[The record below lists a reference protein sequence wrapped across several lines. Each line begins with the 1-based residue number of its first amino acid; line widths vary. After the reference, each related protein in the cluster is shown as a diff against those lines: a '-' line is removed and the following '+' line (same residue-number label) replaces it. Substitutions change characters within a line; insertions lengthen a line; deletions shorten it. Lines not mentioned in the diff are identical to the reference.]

1 MPPRPGS
8 GGFGTAPP
16 FRYHCPRTAGAPG
29 RQGVHDTMHPTETPT
44 VPPPLP
50 DLSACERERI
60 HMPGAIQPH
69 GCLLFCSLPS
79 WIVRAVSANA
89 GEFLGRDAGS
99 LLDTTLDTVLPGKT
113 LHDLRNVLQ
122 ASMVSGGAERLPDQ
136 PIDDGPARYDLTV
149 HMSASDAVVEI
160 VPREGADTLAS
171 DPITL
176 VKSMVGRL
184 RRAPTLERFLHLA
197 AHQVRAVT
205 GFDRVMVY
213 KFLPDGTG
221 EVKAEALRS
230 GLPPFLGLRYPA
242 SDIPAQARTL
252 YRRQWLRLI
261 PDVNYAPVPL
271 LSRSE
276 AAAEAD
282 LSLASLR
289 SVSPVHLEYLRNM
302 DSAATLTIS
311 LMAGDALWGLIAC
324 HHTSP
329 RRIASAT
336 CAAAELFGQIFSL
349 QIEAKEQAREL
360 IAAAGLRQAHDRL
373 IAAMAAGTSIFDEP
387 ERFEALVTEVI
398 PCDGYGVW
406 SERGFAGV
414 GTTPPAEAIPDLL
427 RHLGEKSPNEP
438 YATSA
443 LSRELPS
450 AAGYVAE
457 ASGVLSIP
465 FSRTPRE
472 YMLFFRREVLQ
483 TVTWGGDP
491 TKPVVVEAGGA
502 RIGPR
507 RSFDAWREIVHG
519 QSVPWR
525 PAEVQIAETLR
536 ISMLEVILHRADL
549 VNSERRA
556 AQESQAI
563 LIAELNHRVKNILA
577 LIRSLVRQSRQNAQ
591 TIEGFAGD
599 LEHRIRALA
608 LAHDQLTQTGWH
620 RAPLRRLLDAEAR
633 AWTHS
638 ADRVT
643 LTGPGV
649 TLDSRAYQSLAL
661 VFHEMMTNAAKYG
674 ALSQPAGRLTVT
686 WSRDGNGDLR
696 IAWRELGG
704 PPVKPP
710 TRRGFGSVIVE
721 QTVPFELR
729 GESRVDYLHQGVH
742 GSFLI
747 PAVHVGDAAE
757 EAPDAAAAPAPT
769 FTLDARRLLLVEDSM
784 MIALDAQAML
794 AEEGLDV
801 EVAGTVADAERLLGV
816 DSFDVAVLDVNLS
829 GDTSFGIADRL
840 IDMGMPFVFATG
852 YGETIALPERFR
864 AVPVVSKPYDGAALR
879 MALGGVQA
887 ARTAEAVA

>member
-1 MPPRPGS
+1 M
-8 GGFGTAPP
+8 
-16 FRYHCPRTAGAPG
+16 
-29 RQGVHDTMHPTETPT
+29 DPTQSPT

-79 WIVRAVSANA
+79 WVVSTVSANA
-89 GEFLGRDAGS
+89 GRFLGREAEA
-99 LLDTTLDTVLPGKT
+99 LIDTTLDSILPAKTV
-113 LHDLRNVLQ
+113 HDLRNVLQ
-122 ASMVSGGAERLPDQ
+122 ASMVSGGAERLLDQ
-136 PIDDGPARYDLTV
+136 PIDDGPARFDLTV
-149 HMSASDAVVEI
+149 HMAASNAVVEI
-160 VPREGADTLAS
+160 VPRKGADTLAT

-184 RRAPTLERFLHLA
+184 KRAPTLERFLHLA

-221 EVKAEALRS
+221 EVMAEALRS

-242 SDIPAQARTL
+242 SDIPAQARAL

-261 PDVNYAPVPL
+261 PEVDYTPVPL
-271 LSRSE
+271 LARTESGI
-276 AAAEAD
+276 EAD
-282 LSLASLR
+282 LSLATLR

-302 DSAATLTIS
+302 DSHATLTIS
-311 LMAGDALWGLIAC
+311 LMAGETLWGLIAC
-324 HHTSP
+324 HHSSP
-329 RRIASAT
+329 RRISSST
-336 CAAAELFGQIFSL
+336 CAATELFGQIFSL

-360 IAAAGLRQAHDRL
+360 ILADQLRKAHDRL
-373 IAAMAAGTSIFDEP
+373 IGAMTAENSIFDDP
-387 ERFEALVTEVI
+387 ERFRDLVTAMV

-406 SERGFAGV
+406 SEKGFIGV
-414 GTTPPAEAIPDLL
+414 GVTPPLDAMPDLL
-427 RHLGEKSPNEP
+427 RHLGEQDPQQP

-443 LSRELPS
+443 LSRELAS
-450 AAGYVAE
+450 AAPYVAE
-457 ASGVLSIP
+457 VSGVLSIP
-465 FSRTPRE
+465 FSRARRE
-472 YMLFFRREVLQ
+472 YLLVFRREVVQ

-507 RSFDAWREIVHG
+507 KSFDAWKEIVRG
-519 QSVPWR
+519 QSIAWR

-536 ISMLEVILHRADL
+536 ISLLEVILRRADI
-549 VNSERRA
+549 VNGERRA

-577 LIRSLVRQSRQNAQ
+577 LIRSLVRQSRQNAV
-591 TIEGFAGD
+591 TMEGFAGD

-633 AWTHS
+633 AWTNS
-638 ADRVT
+638 ADRVA
-643 LTGPGV
+643 LVGPGV
-649 TLDSRAYQSLAL
+649 TLDSRAYQALAL

-674 ALSQPAGRLTVT
+674 ALSRATGRVDVT
-686 WSRDGNGDLR
+686 WSHEPGGDLR
-696 IAWRELGG
+696 IEWRELGG
-704 PPVKPP
+704 PPVMPP
-710 TRRGFGSVIVE
+710 QRRGFGSVIVE

-729 GESRVDYLHQGVH
+729 GEARIQYLTQGVH
-742 GSFLI
+742 GTFLI
-747 PAVHVGDAAE
+747 PASHIGEAADDE
-757 EAPDAAAAPAPT
+757 ERT
-769 FTLDARRLLLVEDSM
+769 EARADVRVELHAKRLLLVEDSM

-801 EVAGTVADAERLLGV
+801 EVAGTIADAERLLSV

-829 GDTSFGIADRL
+829 GETSFGVADRIAAL
-840 IDMGMPFVFATG
+840 GLPFVFATG
-852 YGETIALPERFR
+852 YGESIVMPERFR
-864 AVPVVSKPYDGAALR
+864 AVPVVSKPYDGGTLR

-887 ARTAEAVA
+887 AMAAS

>member
-1 MPPRPGS
+1 MD
-8 GGFGTAPP
+8 
-16 FRYHCPRTAGAPG
+16 
-29 RQGVHDTMHPTETPT
+29 QTETPT

-60 HMPGAIQPH
+60 HMPGAIQPY
-69 GCLLFCSLPS
+69 GCLLFCTLPS
-79 WIVRAVSANA
+79 WVVRAVSANA
-89 GEFLGRDAGS
+89 GQLLGREAEAMLDA
-99 LLDTTLDTVLPGKT
+99 TLDTLLPEKT

-122 ASMVSGGAERLPDQ
+122 ASMVSGGAERLIDQ
-136 PIDDGPARYDLTV
+136 PIDDGPDRYDLTV
-149 HMSASDAVVEI
+149 HMAASNAVVEI
-160 VPREGADTLAS
+160 IPRKGADTLAT

-184 RRAPTLERFLHLA
+184 KRAPTLERFLHLA

-221 EVKAEALRS
+221 EVRAEALRS
-230 GLPPFLGLRYPA
+230 GLTPFLGLRYPA
-242 SDIPAQARTL
+242 SDIPAQARAL

-261 PDVNYAPVPL
+261 PDVNYQPVPL
-271 LSRSE
+271 LARSG

-282 LSLASLR
+282 LSLAALR

-302 DSAATLTIS
+302 DSHATLTIS
-311 LMAGDALWGLIAC
+311 LMVGDALWGLIAC
-324 HHTSP
+324 HHSSP
-329 RRIASAT
+329 RRISSST

-360 IAAAGLRQAHDRL
+360 MLTDELRRSHDRL
-373 IAAMAAGTSIFDEP
+373 MAAMSAEVSIFDDP
-387 ERFEALVTEVI
+387 ARFRDLVVEMI

-406 SERGFAGV
+406 SEKGFIAV
-414 GTTPPAEAIPDLL
+414 GATPPPEAMPDLV
-427 RHLGEKSPNEP
+427 RHLGERDPQQP
-438 YATSA
+438 YATGA
-443 LSRELPS
+443 LSRELAS
-450 AAGYVAE
+450 AGAYVADV
-457 ASGVLSIP
+457 SGVLSIP
-465 FSRTPRE
+465 FSRRPRE
-472 YMLFFRREVLQ
+472 YLLFFRAEVVQ

-491 TKPVVVEAGGA
+491 TKPVIVEQGGA

-507 RSFDAWREIVHG
+507 TSFDAWKETVRG
-519 QSVPWR
+519 QSVPWQ
-525 PAEVQIAETLR
+525 PAELQIAETLR
-536 ISMLEVILHRADL
+536 ISLLDVILRRADI

-556 AQESQAI
+556 AQESQAT

-577 LIRSLVRQSRQNAQ
+577 LIRSLVRQSRQNAL
-591 TIEGFAGD
+591 TMEGFAGD

-620 RAPLRRLLDAEAR
+620 RAPLRRLLEAEAR

-638 ADRVT
+638 PERVS
-643 LTGPGV
+643 LVGPGV
-649 TLDSRAYQSLAL
+649 TLDSRAYQALAL

-674 ALSQPAGRLTVT
+674 ALSRSAGRLSVI
-686 WSRDGNGDLR
+686 WSREGGGDLR
-696 IAWRELGG
+696 IEWRELGG
-704 PPVKPP
+704 PLVQPP
-710 TRRGFGSVIVE
+710 ERRGFGSVIVE
-721 QTVPFELR
+721 QTIPFELR
-729 GESRVDYLHQGVH
+729 GEARVEYLTQGVH

-747 PAVHVGDAAE
+747 PALHIGEVEGGEVE
-757 EAPDAAAAPAPT
+757 PDVVVLPAT
-769 FTLDARRLLLVEDSM
+769 DLNAKRLLLVEDSM

-801 EVAGTVADAERLLGV
+801 EVAGTIADANRLLGV

-829 GDTSFGIADRL
+829 GETSFGVADRL
-840 IDMGMPFVFATG
+840 VTLGLPFVFATG
-852 YGETIALPERFR
+852 YGESIMMPERFR

-887 ARTAEAVA
+887 ALAAEPAA

>member
-1 MPPRPGS
+1 MD
-8 GGFGTAPP
+8 
-16 FRYHCPRTAGAPG
+16 
-29 RQGVHDTMHPTETPT
+29 QTETPT

-60 HMPGAIQPH
+60 HMPGAIQPY
-69 GCLLFCSLPS
+69 GCLLFCTLPS
-79 WIVRAVSANA
+79 WVVRAVSANA
-89 GEFLGRDAGS
+89 GQLLGREAEAMLDA
-99 LLDTTLDTVLPGKT
+99 TLDTLLPEKT

-122 ASMVSGGAERLPDQ
+122 ASMVSGGAERLIDQ
-136 PIDDGPARYDLTV
+136 PIDDGPDRYDLTV
-149 HMSASDAVVEI
+149 HMAASNAVVEI
-160 VPREGADTLAS
+160 IPRKGADTLAT

-184 RRAPTLERFLHLA
+184 KRAPTLERFLHLA

-221 EVKAEALRS
+221 EVRAEALRS
-230 GLPPFLGLRYPA
+230 GLTPFLGLRYPA
-242 SDIPAQARTL
+242 SDIPAQARAL

-261 PDVNYAPVPL
+261 PDVNYQPVPL
-271 LSRSE
+271 LARSG

-282 LSLASLR
+282 LSLAALR

-302 DSAATLTIS
+302 DSHATLTIS
-311 LMAGDALWGLIAC
+311 LMVGDALWGLIAC
-324 HHTSP
+324 HHSSP
-329 RRIASAT
+329 RRISSST

-360 IAAAGLRQAHDRL
+360 MLTDELRKSHDRL
-373 IAAMAAGTSIFDEP
+373 MAAMSAEVSIFDDP
-387 ERFEALVTEVI
+387 ARFRDLVVEMI

-406 SERGFAGV
+406 SEKGFIAV
-414 GTTPPAEAIPDLL
+414 GTTPPPEAMPDLV
-427 RHLGEKSPNEP
+427 RHLGERDPQQP
-438 YATSA
+438 YATAA
-443 LSRELPS
+443 LSRELAS
-450 AAGYVAE
+450 AGAYVADV
-457 ASGVLSIP
+457 SGVLSIP
-465 FSRTPRE
+465 FSRRPRE
-472 YMLFFRREVLQ
+472 YLLFFRAEVVQ

-491 TKPVVVEAGGA
+491 TKPVIVEQGGA

-507 RSFDAWREIVHG
+507 TSFDAWKETVRG
-519 QSVPWR
+519 QSVPWQ
-525 PAEVQIAETLR
+525 PAELQIAETLR
-536 ISMLEVILHRADL
+536 ISLLDVILRRADI

-556 AQESQAI
+556 AQESQAT

-577 LIRSLVRQSRQNAQ
+577 LIRSLVRQSRQNAL
-591 TIEGFAGD
+591 TMEGFAGD

-620 RAPLRRLLDAEAR
+620 RAPLRRLLEAEAR

-638 ADRVT
+638 PERVS
-643 LTGPGV
+643 LVGPGV
-649 TLDSRAYQSLAL
+649 TLDSRAYQALAL

-674 ALSQPAGRLTVT
+674 ALSRSAGRLSVI
-686 WSRDGNGDLR
+686 WSREGGGDLR
-696 IAWRELGG
+696 IEWRELGG
-704 PPVKPP
+704 PLVQPP
-710 TRRGFGSVIVE
+710 ERRGFGSVIVE
-721 QTVPFELR
+721 QTIPFELR
-729 GESRVDYLHQGVH
+729 GEARVEYLTQGVH

-747 PAVHVGDAAE
+747 PALHIGEVEGGEVE
-757 EAPDAAAAPAPT
+757 PDVVVLPAT
-769 FTLDARRLLLVEDSM
+769 DLNAKRLLLVEDSM

-801 EVAGTVADAERLLGV
+801 EVAGTIADANRLLGV

-829 GDTSFGIADRL
+829 GETSFGVADRL
-840 IDMGMPFVFATG
+840 VTLGLPFVFATG
-852 YGETIALPERFR
+852 YGESIMMPERFR

-887 ARTAEAVA
+887 ALAAEPAA

>member
-1 MPPRPGS
+1 M
-8 GGFGTAPP
+8 
-16 FRYHCPRTAGAPG
+16 
-29 RQGVHDTMHPTETPT
+29 DPTQSPT

-79 WIVRAVSANA
+79 WVVSTVSANA
-89 GEFLGRDAGS
+89 GQFLGREAEA
-99 LLDTTLDTVLPGKT
+99 LIDTTLDSILPAKTV
-113 LHDLRNVLQ
+113 HDLRNVLQ
-122 ASMVSGGAERLPDQ
+122 ASMVSGGAERLLDQ
-136 PIDDGPARYDLTV
+136 AIDDGPARFDLTV
-149 HMSASDAVVEI
+149 HMAASNAVVEI
-160 VPREGADTLAS
+160 VPRKGADTLAT

-184 RRAPTLERFLHLA
+184 KRAPTLERFLHLA

-221 EVKAEALRS
+221 EVMAEALRS

-242 SDIPAQARTL
+242 SDIPAQARAL

-261 PDVNYAPVPL
+261 PEVDYTPVPL
-271 LSRSE
+271 LARTESGV
-276 AAAEAD
+276 EAD
-282 LSLASLR
+282 LSLATLR

-302 DSAATLTIS
+302 DSHATLTIS
-311 LMAGDALWGLIAC
+311 LMAGETLWGLIAC
-324 HHTSP
+324 HHSSP
-329 RRIASAT
+329 RRISSST
-336 CAAAELFGQIFSL
+336 CAATELFGQIFSL

-360 IAAAGLRQAHDRL
+360 ILADQLRKAHDRL
-373 IAAMAAGTSIFDEP
+373 IGAMTAENSIFDDP
-387 ERFEALVTEVI
+387 ERFRDLVTAMV

-406 SERGFAGV
+406 SEKGFIGV
-414 GTTPPAEAIPDLL
+414 GVTPPLEAMPDLL
-427 RHLGEKSPNEP
+427 RHLGEQDPQQP

-443 LSRELPS
+443 LSRELAS
-450 AAGYVAE
+450 AAPYVAE
-457 ASGVLSIP
+457 VSGVLSIP
-465 FSRTPRE
+465 FSRARRE
-472 YMLFFRREVLQ
+472 YLLVFRREVVQ

-507 RSFDAWREIVHG
+507 KSFDAWKEIVRG
-519 QSVPWR
+519 QSIAWR

-536 ISMLEVILHRADL
+536 ISLLEVILRRADI
-549 VNSERRA
+549 VNGERRA

-577 LIRSLVRQSRQNAQ
+577 LIRSLVRQSRQNAV
-591 TIEGFAGD
+591 TMEGFAGD

-633 AWTHS
+633 AWTNS
-638 ADRVT
+638 ADRVA
-643 LTGPGV
+643 LVGPGV
-649 TLDSRAYQSLAL
+649 TLDSRAYQALAL

-674 ALSQPAGRLTVT
+674 ALSRATGRVDVT
-686 WSRDGNGDLR
+686 WSHEPGGDLR
-696 IAWRELGG
+696 IEWRELGG
-704 PPVKPP
+704 PPVMPP
-710 TRRGFGSVIVE
+710 QRRGFGSVIVE

-729 GESRVDYLHQGVH
+729 GEARIQYLTQGVH
-742 GSFLI
+742 GTFLI
-747 PAVHVGDAAE
+747 PASHIGEAADDE
-757 EAPDAAAAPAPT
+757 ERT
-769 FTLDARRLLLVEDSM
+769 EARADVRVELHAKRLLLVEDSM

-801 EVAGTVADAERLLGV
+801 EVAGTIADAERLLSV

-829 GDTSFGIADRL
+829 GETSFGVADRIAAL
-840 IDMGMPFVFATG
+840 GLPFVFATG
-852 YGETIALPERFR
+852 YGESIVMPERFR
-864 AVPVVSKPYDGAALR
+864 AVPVVSKPYDGGTLR

-887 ARTAEAVA
+887 AMAVS